1 MSITQRSKQKG
12 HLWWKCGAERERERR
27 KMDRAQEKW
36 GIFSRVF
43 SSNQLDKWIRKKDK
57 KTQEMVRPWI
67 V

>member
-12 HLWWKCGAERERERR
+12 HLWWKCGAERERER
-27 KMDRAQEKW
+27 KMDRAREKW

-43 SSNQLDKWIRKKDK
+43 SSNQLDKWIRKKDQK
-57 KTQEMVRPWI
+57 KQEVVRPWI